1 MKIKLLSLELKNFK
15 GTKEALY
22 KFGDFTEVEGKNGT
36 GKSTIFDA
44 FCWVLFGKDSTDRKV
59 FSVQPYDENNNVI
72 HHLDT
77 IVTATLEIDGTI
89 KTFKRTLK
97 EKLAIAERENAA
109 LRYDVATGNKRV
121 RILEANLATANLAAR
136 QHAAGGST
144 SASSVGDGEGA
155 ELTAEAGSVVLDIL
169 VVS

>member
-15 GTKEALY
+15 GEKDRLVN
-22 KFGDFTEVEGKNGT
+22 FGDFTEIEGKNGT

-59 FSVQPYDENNNVI
+59 FSVQPYDESNNII

-77 IVTATLEIDGTI
+77 IVTATLEIDGVI

-97 EKLAIAERENAA
+97 EKWQKQRGAAEQELKGTETLYEIDDIPVKQKDYLEKIGIVGKLAIKH
-109 LRYDVATGNKRV
+109 GIKK
-121 RILEANLATANLAAR
+121 EA
-136 QHAAGGST
+136 
-144 SASSVGDGEGA
+144 
-155 ELTAEAGSVVLDIL
+155 I
-169 VVS
+169 